1 MQQPENA
8 PTSYRIVPSPRP
20 AGQPAQDASASLDG
34 VLQDLESLDDL
45 DVGEHVA
52 VYGRMH
58 TALTDALAS
67 TPSRPALASSSDWPA
82 GLVWGTIR

>member
-8 PTSYRIVPSPRP
+8 PTSYRIVPQTRP
-20 AGQPAQDASASLDG
+20 AGQSEDEASAGLDG
-34 VLQDLESLDDL
+34 VLADLESLDDL

-58 TALTDALAS
+58 TALTDGLAHTAES
-67 TPSRPALASSSDWPA
+67 WPEPD
-82 GLVWGTIR
+82 R

>member
-1 MQQPENA
+1 MPPPGRRA
-8 PTSYRIVPSPRP
+8 SRRTRRR
-20 AGQPAQDASASLDG
+20 AGLDG

-58 TALTDALAS
+58 TALTDALARTADS
-67 TPSRPALASSSDWPA
+67 GPEPDR
-82 GLVWGTIR
+82 

>member
-1 MQQPENA
+1 MSEPDDGATRPPAAA
-8 PTSYRIVPSPRP
+8 PVVPPARP
-20 AGQPAQDASASLDG
+20 SGPSTDEADAGLDG

-58 TALTDALAS
+58 TALTDALARTADS
-67 TPSRPALASSSDWPA
+67 GPEPDR
-82 GLVWGTIR
+82 

>member
-1 MQQPENA
+1 MQDAEDSAGGTPPA
-8 PTSYRIVPSPRP
+8 GGVVPSPRP
-20 AGQPAQDASASLDG
+20 AGQSAQDASANLDG

-58 TALTDALAS
+58 TALTDALARTADS
-67 TPSRPALASSSDWPA
+67 GPEPDR
-82 GLVWGTIR
+82 

>member
-8 PTSYRIVPSPRP
+8 PTSYRIVPQAGP
-20 AGQPAQDASASLDG
+20 AGQPADEASAGLDG
-34 VLQDLESLDDL
+34 VLADLESLDDL

-67 TPSRPALASSSDWPA
+67 TADSGPEPDR
-82 GLVWGTIR
+82 

>member
-1 MQQPENA
+1 MQDAEDSAGGTPPA
-8 PTSYRIVPSPRP
+8 RAVVPSPRP
-20 AGQPAQDASASLDG
+20 AGQSAQDGSASVDG

-58 TALTDALAS
+58 TALTDVLARTADS
-67 TPSRPALASSSDWPA
+67 GPDSD
-82 GLVWGTIR
+82 R

>member
-1 MQQPENA
+1 MSEPDDGATRPPAVA
-8 PTSYRIVPSPRP
+8 PVVPRARP
-20 AGQPAQDASASLDG
+20 SGPSADEADAGLDG

-58 TALTDALAS
+58 TALTDALARTADS
-67 TPSRPALASSSDWPA
+67 GPGPDR
-82 GLVWGTIR
+82 

>member
-1 MQQPENA
+1 MQDPEGRATHSAAGA
-8 PTSYRIVPSPRP
+8 PVVPPARP
-20 AGQPAQDASASLDG
+20 SAPSADEASATLDG
-34 VLQDLESLDDL
+34 VLADLESLDDL

-67 TPSRPALASSSDWPA
+67 TADSGPEPDR
-82 GLVWGTIR
+82 

>member
-1 MQQPENA
+1 MQDAEDSAGGTP
-8 PTSYRIVPSPRP
+8 P
-20 AGQPAQDASASLDG
+20 AGAVVPAPRSAGQSAQDASASLDG

-58 TALTDALAS
+58 TTLTEALARTADS
-67 TPSRPALASSSDWPA
+67 GPEPDR
-82 GLVWGTIR
+82 